1 MGDTLDLENSMYS
14 QYLINRT
21 VGSKKSAQIYC
32 GTYIMKSPDW
42 IFSTPENERK
52 KTKIFKNILEFF
64 CFPIVLGG
72 LGYFRFRKLDVF
84 AIFNQ
89 SDCGFKKKC
98 SDIFW
103 KIYYE
108 ITRLDFFL
116 LQEMKE
122 KKQKSLKIF
131 LNFL

>member
-1 MGDTLDLENSMYS
+1 MGGRYLEITRLYF
-14 QYLINRT
+14 
-21 VGSKKSAQIYC
+21 
-32 GTYIMKSPDW
+32 
-42 IFSTPENERK
+42 FSTPGNERK
-52 KTKIFKNILEFF
+52 KTKIFRNILGFF
-64 CFPIVLGG
+64 CFPIVLRG
-72 LGYFRFRKLDVF
+72 LGYFIFRKLDVF
-84 AIFNQ
+84 AVFNQ

-98 SDIFW
+98 SDIYW

-131 LNFL
+131 LNFLFSYCFKRSRIR